1 VRGLRAGL
9 AFPQSIPSREETTHG
24 FCARRMR
31 AAGLRDR
38 RLHAARKVQVELRRH
53 WREVVRQQPPERRE
67 RFLDSPEGI
76 VALGAQTC
84 RELLKAI
91 RRQRHSLEANAAGAA
106 MLRGWERDGAMLP
119 GFEFDSKG
127 RLKPVESEERR
138 RPGAVR
144 LKLSRAGVRAG
155 MEHPPGEGWG
165 WTRSRGCRREGG
177 RRRRRWTSRT
187 CSTGWAG
194 GRRRCTRSRS
204 SCSASII
211 IRIGE
216 MKAKP
221 KGGKW

>member
-1 VRGLRAGL
+1 MGSALVAC
-9 AFPQSIPSREETTHG
+9 APQVQSIDSR
-24 FCARRMR
+24 CA
-31 AAGLRDR
+31 
-38 RLHAARKVQVELRRH
+38 KVQLELRRR

-67 RFLDSPEGI
+67 RFLDSQEGI

-155 MEHPPGEGWG
+155 MEHPPGEGVG
-165 WTRSRGCRREGG
+165 LDPIAGVPT
-177 RRRRRWTSRT
+177 RRWTPPQAVDVEDLLD
-187 CSTGWAG
+187 GMG
-194 GRRRCTRSRS
+194 GREAALYAFPT